1 MKPIYYLP
9 TGKSID
15 ECKLAFGEQAKWF
28 RFFEDELGRVYIV
41 CVWYEMKS
49 NQITALETASEIL
62 DEGYA
67 VQNTPI
73 RDIPSY
79 GVAAGGFLWIAH
91 RKGHDHFIFDLE
103 DKGVTLNWE
112 DASKFTPVPQNL
124 NVRKFVLVGEGNAL
138 RNTRRW
144 IKRQLTDGHK
154 KFQLRELEEVRKRA
168 NKYQFSLLIV
178 VDDGIVIDLSKPIPE
193 IVDHRKTP
201 PSVLVQLL
209 HEYTVVGVRGPC
221 TSVKIPTPLV
231 NVLNQVHTFVNEEV
245 F

>member
-1 MKPIYYLP
+1 MRPIYYLP
-9 TGKSID
+9 TSKSIE
-15 ECKLAFGEQAKWF
+15 ECKLALGEGAELF
-28 RFFEDELGRVYIV
+28 RFFEDELGRVYMV
-41 CVWYEMKS
+41 CIWYEMKS
-49 NQITALETASEIL
+49 SQITALEKASEIL

-73 RDIPSY
+73 RDIPPY
-79 GVAAGGFLWIAH
+79 GVAVGGFLWIAH

-103 DKGVTLNWE
+103 DKGVTLNWA
-112 DASKFTPVPQNL
+112 DASKFLVTPQSL

-154 KFQLRELEEVRKRA
+154 EFQLRKLEEVRKRA
-168 NKYQFSLLIV
+168 NKYQFSLLVV
-178 VDDGIVIDLSKPIPE
+178 VDNGIVIDLSKTIPE
-193 IVDHRKTP
+193 IIDRRNAP

-209 HEYTVVGVRGPC
+209 HEYTVVGVQGTC
-221 TSVKIPTPLV
+221 TSVKTPTPLV
-231 NVLNQVHTFVNEEV
+231 SVLNQVHTFVNEEV